1 MTDTKRHAQLVR
13 VGTAMRRMMHS
24 VDNAR
29 LHAART
35 QHLHPTDFACLGLLA
50 RSAAPLSPKD
60 IITQLDLSSGSVTAL
75 LDRLERGGYI
85 TRMANPD
92 DRRSLLVLLDTNAA
106 SEPMKSYQRIEQSY
120 RDATAGF
127 STEELAMIS
136 EFLERMVHLTDDLS
150 GNSAARAK
158 AASLPEQ

>member
-13 VGTAMRRMMHS
+13 VGTAMRRMLHS
-24 VDNAR
+24 VENAR

-50 RSAAPLSPKD
+50 RSSEPLSPKD
-60 IITQLDLSSGSVTAL
+60 IINQLDLSSGSVTAL

-92 DRRSLLVLLDTNAA
+92 DRRSLLVVLDTNAA
-106 SEPMKSYQRIEQSY
+106 SGPMKSYQRIEQSY

-127 STEELAMIS
+127 SPEELSMIS
-136 EFLERMVHLTDDLS
+136 EFLERMVRLTDDLS
-150 GNSAARAK
+150 ASAPPQTK
-158 AASLPEQ
+158 ATPVDQ